1 MMGSA
6 QKVGV
11 LGPNGL
17 DTKGDLPVAFR
28 VEIVTT
34 GDGIYLIRYD
44 KDGEFCGDTWHQSI
58 NEAKEQACFEFNIS
72 ANDWSPATSV

>member
-1 MMGSA
+1 MEGTA
-6 QKVGV
+6 HKLGA
-11 LGPNGL
+11 LGPNGHE
-17 DTKGDLPVAFR
+17 TTGDLPVALR

-34 GDGIYLIRYD
+34 GDGIYLIRYG

-58 NEAKEQACFEFNIS
+58 DEAKEQACFEFNIS